1 MWALKWPLYKGGMK
15 LCVCVCVCDCHERV
29 EMVSDKGL

>member
-1 MWALKWPLYKGGMK
+1 MGIEMASVQGWHEVM
-15 LCVCVCVCDCHERV
+15 CVCVCVCDCHERV